1 MVAHIAHRFDDLRLR
16 LERLGA
22 SIGVRCGL
30 AIQKAAVAATEG
42 DEALDCQRCAAGES
56 FKYLYFWG
64 HRPATDDKV
73 GKSCFSQW
81 YEASFKLDGVRYPS
95 AEHYM
100 MAAKARLFDDP
111 RLLERIL
118 ADEFADVTFSGGD
131 PMFQPEA
138 FARLARSIKEKSRK
152 TIWCYTGYTFE
163 RLLDNPKQAELL
175 KYIDVLVDG
184 KFKQALRDESLLFRG
199 SSNQRLIDVKASL
212 KANKTV
218 LLELNYDL

>member
-1 MVAHIAHRFDDLRLR
+1 MSEIMDVERLR
-16 LERLGA
+16 
-22 SIGVRCGL
+22 
-30 AIQKAAVAATEG
+30 
-42 DEALDCQRCAAGES
+42 QRCAAGES

-118 ADEFADVTFSGGD
+118 ARAAQARRRPSAAKSPASTRHAGTPSG
-131 PMFQPEA
+131 
-138 FARLARSIKEKSRK
+138 
-152 TIWCYTGYTFE
+152 W
-163 RLLDNPKQAELL
+163 
-175 KYIDVLVDG
+175 
-184 KFKQALRDESLLFRG
+184 ES
-199 SSNQRLIDVKASL
+199 
-212 KANKTV
+212 
-218 LLELNYDL
+218 